1 MVSKKTGVFKA
12 WNKKISFLEIKK
24 PFNSAFFLFFEFET
38 LLPKI

>member
-1 MVSKKTGVFKA
+1 MGSKKTGVFKA
-12 WNKKISFLEIKK
+12 WKYNK